1 MAKIYIVIK
10 HVKKCGKINGP
21 EKNYG
26 EIKCDKI
33 IVNWGQALA
42 LHGGHYSK
50 VLKRQQSDQQKCKND
65 NYFMTSQALLGT
77 EISPLIL
84 LDMCLVPL

>member
-1 MAKIYIVIK
+1 MW
-10 HVKKCGKINGP
+10 KINGP

-26 EIKCDKI
+26 EIKSDKI

-50 VLKRQQSDQQKCKND
+50 VLKKQQSDQQKCKND

-77 EISPLIL
+77 ATKLAHGKNVYSNKT
-84 LDMCLVPL
+84 